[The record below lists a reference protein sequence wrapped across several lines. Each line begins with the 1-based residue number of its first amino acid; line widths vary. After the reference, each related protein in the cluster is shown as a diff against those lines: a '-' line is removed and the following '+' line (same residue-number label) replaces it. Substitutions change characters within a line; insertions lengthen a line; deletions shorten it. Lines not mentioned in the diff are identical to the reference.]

1 MLLRET
7 IRKTAEGEGEW
18 VRIHTEP
25 TEYAHVDVRVEP
37 LPRGSGIKLDPA
49 PPKGHFPD
57 RFIPGVEQGLLA
69 ALASGAIARCEVT
82 DLLAVVTNGSYH
94 EQDSSLHAF
103 EKAAEEALRKAIQA
117 AEPFVLEPLL
127 HVTIKVPEE
136 FVGVTVGLINRCE
149 GAILDIAADVGGK
162 RHVITAQVP
171 EREFHDLERDL
182 SPSTQKSAL
191 VSFTP
196 AGYQELRPALARL
209 LRYCSACE
217 RKVLPKT
224 DSSTCPDCGAS
235 LGSDDYYNAV

>member
-1 MLLRET
+1 MILRET
-7 IRKTAEGEGEW
+7 IRKTAEAEGKW

-37 LPRGSGIKLDPA
+37 LPRGLGIKLDPT

-69 ALASGAIARCEVT
+69 ALASGAMARCEVT

-127 HVTIKVPEE
+127 HVTINVPEE
-136 FVGVTVGLINRCE
+136 FVGIIVGLINRCE
-149 GAILDIAADVGGK
+149 GAILDIAADAGGK
-162 RHVITAQVP
+162 RHVITARVP

-182 SPSTQKSAL
+182 SLSTQKRTL
-191 VSFTP
+191 ISFTSG
-196 AGYQELRPALARL
+196 GYQELRPALARL
-209 LRYCSACE
+209 LRYCAGCE

-224 DSSTCPDCGAS
+224 DNSTCPDCGAS
-235 LGSDDYYNAV
+235 LGSDDHYSAV

>member
-1 MLLRET
+1 MILRET
-7 IRKTAEGEGEW
+7 IRKTAEGEGKW
-18 VRIHTEP
+18 VHVRTEP

-37 LPRGSGIKLDPA
+37 LPRGSGIRLDPV

-57 RFIPGVEQGLLA
+57 QFIPAVEQGLLA

-127 HVTIKVPEE
+127 HVTINVPEE
-136 FVGVTVGLINRCE
+136 LLGVTIGLINRCE
-149 GAILDIAADVGGK
+149 GAILDIAADAAGK

-171 EREFHDLERDL
+171 ERLFHDLERDL
-182 SPSTQKSAL
+182 SPSTEKSVL
-191 VSFTP
+191 VSSTP

-209 LRYCSACE
+209 LRYCAACE
-217 RKVLPKT
+217 RKVLPT
-224 DSSTCPDCGAS
+224 TESSACPDCGAS

>member
-7 IRKTAEGEGEW
+7 IRKTAEGEGKW

-49 PPKGHFPD
+49 PPKGHFPE
-57 RFIPGVEQGLLA
+57 RFIPCVEQGLLA

-127 HVTIKVPEE
+127 HVTINVQEE

-149 GAILDIAADVGGK
+149 GAILDIAADAGGK
-162 RHVITAQVP
+162 RHVITARVP

-182 SPSTQKSAL
+182 SLSTQKRTL
-191 VSFTP
+191 ISFTSG
-196 AGYQELRPALARL
+196 GYQELRPALAGL
-209 LRYCSACE
+209 LLYCAACE

-224 DSSTCPDCGAS
+224 GNSTCPDCGAS

>member
-1 MLLRET
+1 MILRET
-7 IRKTAEGEGEW
+7 IRKTAEGVGKW
-18 VRIHTEP
+18 VRVQTEP
-25 TEYAHVDVRVEP
+25 AEYAHVDVRVEP
-37 LPRGSGIKLDPA
+37 LPRGSGIKIDPA

-57 RFIPGVEQGLLA
+57 QFIPGVEQGLLA

-94 EQDSSLHAF
+94 EQDSSLKAF

-127 HVTIKVPEE
+127 HVTINVPEE
-136 FVGVTVGLINRCE
+136 FVGVTAGLINRCE
-149 GAILDIAADVGGK
+149 GAILEIAADAGK
-162 RHVITAQVP
+162 KRQVITAQIP
-171 EREFHDLERDL
+171 EREFHALEHDL
-182 SPSTQKSAL
+182 SLSTQKRT
-191 VSFTP
+191 VISFTP
-196 AGYQELRPALARL
+196 GGYQELRPALARL
-209 LRYCSACE
+209 LRYCDACE